1 MSPSS
6 SVVKSI
12 ELKEDY
18 MAAGLRK
25 FVTLFAL
32 VFWGISSVTPPTVIA
47 GDHVVSTSDLQQ
59 EILKVSESRQANLA
73 KVQEFFSS
81 QSAQKA
87 LRNSK
92 IDVSKIKSAIPL
104 LTDEELA
111 RLAAQ
116 TDKIQKDIAGGSL
129 TNQQITYIIIALAT
143 AVVILIIVAA

>member
-1 MSPSS
+1 
-6 SVVKSI
+6 
-12 ELKEDY
+12 
-18 MAAGLRK
+18 MAVGLRK

-32 VFWGISSVTPPTVIA
+32 VFWGISSVMPPSLTA

-59 EILKVSESRQANLA
+59 EILKVSESRQTNLA

-81 QSAQKA
+81 PSAQKA

-92 IDVSKIKSAIPL
+92 IDISKIQSAIPM
-104 LTDEELA
+104 LTDDELA

-116 TDKIQKDIAGGSL
+116 TDKIQKDVAGGAL

>member
-1 MSPSS
+1 
-6 SVVKSI
+6 
-12 ELKEDY
+12 

-25 FVTLFAL
+25 FVTLLAL
-32 VFWGISSVTPPTVIA
+32 VFWGISSVMPPSVIA
-47 GDHVVSTSDLQQ
+47 ADHVVSTSDLQQ
-59 EILKVSESRQANLA
+59 EILKVSESRQTNLA

-81 QSAQKA
+81 PSAQKA

-92 IDVSKIKSAIPL
+92 IDIGKIKSAIPL
-104 LTDEELA
+104 LTDDELA

-116 TDKIQKDIAGGSL
+116 TEKIQKDVAGGSL

>member
-1 MSPSS
+1 
-6 SVVKSI
+6 
-12 ELKEDY
+12 

-25 FVTLFAL
+25 FVTLLAL
-32 VFWGISSVTPPTVIA
+32 VFWGISSVMPPSVIA
-47 GDHVVSTSDLQQ
+47 ADHVVSTSDLQQ
-59 EILKVSESRQANLA
+59 EILKVSESRQTNLA

-81 QSAQKA
+81 SSAQKA

-92 IDVSKIKSAIPL
+92 IDIGKIKSAIPL
-104 LTDEELA
+104 LTNDELA

-116 TDKIQKDIAGGSL
+116 TEKIQKDVAGGSL

>member
-1 MSPSS
+1 
-6 SVVKSI
+6 
-12 ELKEDY
+12 

-25 FVTLFAL
+25 FVTLLAL
-32 VFWGISSVTPPTVIA
+32 VFWGISSVMPPSVIA
-47 GDHVVSTSDLQQ
+47 ADHVVSTSDLQQ
-59 EILKVSESRQANLA
+59 EILKVSESRQTNLA

-81 QSAQKA
+81 PSAQKA

-92 IDVSKIKSAIPL
+92 IDIGKIKSAIPL
-104 LTDEELA
+104 LTNDELA

-116 TDKIQKDIAGGSL
+116 TEKIQKDVAGGSL

>member
-1 MSPSS
+1 
-6 SVVKSI
+6 
-12 ELKEDY
+12 

-25 FVTLFAL
+25 FVTLLAL
-32 VFWGISSVTPPTVIA
+32 VFWGISSVMPPSVIA
-47 GDHVVSTSDLQQ
+47 ADHVVSTSDLQQ
-59 EILKVSESRQANLA
+59 EILKVSESRQTNLA

-81 QSAQKA
+81 SSTQKA

-92 IDVSKIKSAIPL
+92 IDIGKIKSAIPL
-104 LTDEELA
+104 LTDDELA

-116 TDKIQKDIAGGSL
+116 TDKIQKDVAGGSL

>member
-1 MSPSS
+1 
-6 SVVKSI
+6 
-12 ELKEDY
+12 

-25 FVTLFAL
+25 FVTLLAL
-32 VFWGISSVTPPTVIA
+32 VFWGISSVMPPSVIA
-47 GDHVVSTSDLQQ
+47 ADHVVSTSDLQQ
-59 EILKVSESRQANLA
+59 EILKVSESRQTNLA

-81 QSAQKA
+81 PSAQKA

-92 IDVSKIKSAIPL
+92 IDIGKIKSAIPL
-104 LTDEELA
+104 LTDDELA

-116 TDKIQKDIAGGSL
+116 TDKIQKDVAGGSL